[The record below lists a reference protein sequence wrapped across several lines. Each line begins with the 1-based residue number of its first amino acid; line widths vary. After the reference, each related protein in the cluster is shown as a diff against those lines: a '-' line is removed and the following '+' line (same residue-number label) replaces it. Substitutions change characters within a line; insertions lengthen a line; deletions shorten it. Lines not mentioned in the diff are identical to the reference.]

1 MTDQIAR
8 RQAAIPAP
16 GTEVTERDAA
26 QYFAEALSTI
36 EELHELFERENSRL
50 RDGRGEGSSACQLRK
65 EELSETL
72 HGLMARLFEIPDYL
86 QGLENPKR
94 AVLIGR
100 IEVLRQLTG
109 ENRML
114 LNAAKVATFRRIEA
128 VVQARRRLIENGRP
142 YGKSGEIE
150 KLISGVPL
158 SAAVARKI

>member
-1 MTDQIAR
+1 MIDQKAGQ
-8 RQAAIPAP
+8 QATMPLP
-16 GTEVTERDAA
+16 GTGRAKEDAA
-26 QYFAEALSTI
+26 QYFAEALSII
-36 EELHELFERENSRL
+36 EELRDLFEKENSRL
-50 RDGRGEGSSACQLRK
+50 RDGRGEGSSACQVRK
-65 EELSETL
+65 EELSEFL
-72 HGLMARLFEIPDYL
+72 HGLMAKLFEIPDYL
-86 QGLENPKR
+86 QGLDNPKR

-100 IEVLRQLTG
+100 VEELRKLTG

-150 KLISGVPL
+150 RLISGVPL